1 LPSGAAMRVVRET
14 NFGGIAPAARG
25 KVRDIYDLGDKLLIV
40 ASDRLS
46 AFDVVLPTGIP
57 DKGRVLTQL
66 SLFWFELLRDVIP
79 NHVLSATDFPAPFD
93 AYKDELAGRSMVV
106 RKTQPLPIE
115 CVVRGYV
122 SGSGWKDYRAT
133 GKICGIDLPKGLVE
147 SDRLPEPIF
156 TPATKAE
163 TGHDENISFN
173 QAAALVG
180 RELAEKVR
188 AVSIDIYN
196 RAAKYAE
203 PRGIILADTKFEFGL
218 LKNSE
223 GADELIWIDE
233 ALTPDSSR
241 FWPAAHYEPGG
252 PQPSFDKQFVRDYLE
267 RIQWSKTPPG
277 PELPPEIV
285 ALTSA
290 KYREAYRVLTGRDL
304 D

>member
-1 LPSGAAMRVVRET
+1 MRVVRET

-163 TGHDENISFN
+163 TGHDENISFD

-218 LKNSE
+218 LKNSG

>member
-1 LPSGAAMRVVRET
+1 MRVVRET

-93 AYKDELAGRSMVV
+93 AHKDELAGRSMVV

-163 TGHDENISFN
+163 TGHDENISFD